1 MVVQDKVSEE
11 TVKWIW
17 ERPLTFDQFVEMFG
31 KEDHVELIDGVVVQR
46 EMVQL
51 DHEKLQIWL
60 TTAVNQFLE
69 ARDLGILLGSRTAV
83 RITQFRGRL
92 PDLIFIRR
100 ERMEIVQQKGV
111 FGPPDLV
118 IEIVTQGDRPSHAVS
133 LETDYQTVGVAE
145 IIFIDQRR
153 RRVRVLRKREDGYA
167 EEKVASGRV
176 TLETLGGIWLETEWL
191 FTEPR
196 PATRAVVDEWL
207 QVPPAGPTPEAEV

>member
-1 MVVQDKVSEE
+1 MVVRDQVREE
-11 TVKWIW
+11 TIKWIW

-31 KEDHVELIDGVVVQR
+31 KEDHVELIDGTVVER

-60 TTAVNQFLE
+60 TITVGQYLE
-69 ARDLGILLGSRTAV
+69 ARDLGVLLGSRTAV

-118 IEIVTQGDRPSHAVS
+118 IEIVSPGDRPSHAVS
-133 LETDYQTVGVAE
+133 LETDYQTVGVPE
-145 IIFIDQRR
+145 IVFIDQRR
-153 RRVRVLRKREDGYA
+153 RRVRVLRLRKDGYT
-167 EEKVASGRV
+167 EEQVTSGRV
-176 TLETLGGIWLETEWL
+176 TLETLGGIQLETEWL

-207 QVPPAGPTPEAEV
+207 SSPPANVTP